1 MRLRALC
8 ALAVLLGVA
17 GPASAT
23 VRIAFKDG
31 KRIIYND
38 GIGESSRAALGKGDG
53 WLAARVAMPSYYDE
67 AIVRCA
73 RASSIDPKLVKSV
86 VLIESAFDPRA
97 VSRKGAR
104 GLMQLMPETA
114 ERYGV
119 HDLFNPDENISAG
132 TRHLAYLLGLYN
144 GDTTRALAAY
154 NAGEAA
160 VARYKGIPPYA
171 ETRLYV
177 HKGLAAYGGRSSLG
191 GGFGLP
197 QEKSWGGAK
206 GTRVIVT
213 RDAKNRPLLTND
225 SSPARSLKRG

>member
-8 ALAVLLGVA
+8 ALGILLGA
-17 GPASAT
+17 AASASAA
-23 VRIAFKDG
+23 VRIAVKDG

-38 GIGESSRAALGKGDG
+38 GIGESSRAALGKTDG
-53 WLAARVAMPSYYDE
+53 WLASRVATPSFYDE
-67 AIVRCA
+67 TIVRCA

-119 HDLFNPDENISAG
+119 RDLFDADANISAG
-132 TRHLAYLLGLYN
+132 TRHLAYLMGLYK

-160 VARYKGIPPYA
+160 VARYGGVPPYA

-177 HKGLAAYGGRSSLG
+177 RKGLAAYGGKASLG

-197 QEKSWGGAK
+197 KGQSWGNAK
-206 GTRVIVT
+206 ASPVIVT

-225 SSPARSLKRG
+225 VSQARSLKRG